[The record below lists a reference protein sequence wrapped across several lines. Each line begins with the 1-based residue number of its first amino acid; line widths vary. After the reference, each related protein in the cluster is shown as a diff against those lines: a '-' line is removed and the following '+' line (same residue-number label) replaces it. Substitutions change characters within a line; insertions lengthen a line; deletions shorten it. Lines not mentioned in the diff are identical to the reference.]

1 MVTFSLCLHEAEE
14 MTDIL
19 LFLIIFFNKATD
31 SIAPELGPKF
41 MTSFNLNYFI
51 KCLSANSYIVG
62 YGFKAW
68 ILEKQFTPLHSLDH

>member
-1 MVTFSLCLHEAEE
+1 

-62 YGFKAW
+62 YGFKA
-68 ILEKQFTPLHSLDH
+68 